1 MKLLERV
8 DEALGRAEGVL
19 LIALLSVMILLSF
32 TQVILR
38 NVFSESLL
46 WGEILLRHLVL
57 WIGFFGAAR
66 ATGEGRHINIDALT
80 RFLSPRLRILTR
92 IFTNAFALTVC
103 YFLLQASVTFIGD
116 EVEFGN
122 TLHGN
127 IPSWYS
133 QIIIPVGFGLM
144 MIHFFVRIVR
154 GVKAFRT
161 GEGGE

>member
-1 MKLLERV
+1 MKVLRLV
-8 DEALGRAEGVL
+8 DEYLGHAEGVM
-19 LIALLSVMILLSF
+19 LIGLLSVMILLSF
-32 TQVILR
+32 VQVILR

-80 RFLSPRLRILTR
+80 RFLSPRMKTFARV
-92 IFTNAFALTVC
+92 FTNTFALVVC
-103 YFLLQASVTFIGD
+103 YFLLRASLTFLSDEIESGSTLYGD
-116 EVEFGN
+116 V
-122 TLHGN
+122 
-127 IPSWYS
+127 PSLYS

-154 GVKAFRT
+154 GIVAFRS